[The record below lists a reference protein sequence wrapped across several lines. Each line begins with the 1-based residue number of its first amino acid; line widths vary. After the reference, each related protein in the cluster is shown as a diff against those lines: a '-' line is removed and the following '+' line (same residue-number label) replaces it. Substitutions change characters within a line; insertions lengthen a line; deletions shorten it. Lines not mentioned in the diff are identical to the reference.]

1 MAEQQP
7 MYEARIPIH
16 PRSVKGRFRNLKT
29 GILLVAYSVYFL
41 LPWIRWEREYGPN
54 QAILF
59 DIPGRQFFLF
69 DLVVYPQDIFWL
81 AGFLMLAAVTLFFVT
96 GLAGRVFCGYF
107 CFQTLWTDVYM
118 YLERKI
124 QGERPARIR
133 LSKQPWNGE
142 KILKYAATHA
152 SWLLVAFATG
162 LGFVLYWGDAPTIVQ
177 QFFVGEAV
185 FAAYVTAGILT
196 ATTYTA
202 AGLAREQVCTFICPY
217 ARFQSVM
224 FDKDTMIVSYDE
236 DRGEGSAGRAKP
248 VKGLQ
253 TREERQAAGVG
264 DCIDCGYCVQVC
276 PTGIDIRDG
285 LQYQCIHCALCVDAC
300 DTIMD
305 KQGWPRGLIRY
316 TSERELEGGK
326 THPIRLK
333 TVGYG
338 AVMLVI
344 LGALV
349 ASILDRPPMDANVNQ
364 VRQPLYVQMSD
375 GQIQNSYEIRLNNT
389 SQEVLD
395 FELGIAGLDDATLD
409 LGQVSDIRL
418 EPGERLTVL
427 ARVRYDV
434 PADASGSRIPFD
446 FVITD
451 RQGRIDPYTI
461 GSQFSYAR

>member
-1 MAEQQP
+1 M
-7 MYEARIPIH
+7 
-16 PRSVKGRFRNLKT
+16 
-29 GILLVAYSVYFL
+29 
-41 LPWIRWEREYGPN
+41 
-54 QAILF
+54 
-59 DIPGRQFFLF
+59 
-69 DLVVYPQDIFWL
+69 
-81 AGFLMLAAVTLFFVT
+81 
-96 GLAGRVFCGYF
+96 
-107 CFQTLWTDVYM
+107 
-118 YLERKI
+118 
-124 QGERPARIR
+124 
-133 LSKQPWNGE
+133 
-142 KILKYAATHA
+142 
-152 SWLLVAFATG
+152 
-162 LGFVLYWGDAPTIVQ
+162 
-177 QFFVGEAV
+177 
-185 FAAYVTAGILT
+185 
-196 ATTYTA
+196 
-202 AGLAREQVCTFICPY
+202 
-217 ARFQSVM
+217 
-224 FDKDTMIVSYDE
+224 
-236 DRGEGSAGRAKP
+236 
-248 VKGLQ
+248 
-253 TREERQAAGVG
+253 
-264 DCIDCGYCVQVC
+264 QVC

-395 FELGIAGLDDATLD
+395 FDLGIDGLDGATLD